1 MVMPS
6 KSKKQQDFMAA
17 VANNP
22 KFAKKAGVPQ
32 SVGKDYEKADK
43 MKKTKKFQAGGRMP
57 VGMANPRAGV
67 TGGMRQQELIDPE
80 TGLPPKEGGMP
91 MGGVNP
97 ERVEMQTGSMPPRR
111 INDPTPAQQRQAMRQ
126 ARSSARRGGGGRK
139 AGGKIGDKAMKFQAG
154 GPMPVGMA
162 NPRAGVTG
170 GKEMPMGGVNPER
183 VEMQTGSM
191 PPRRIND
198 PTPAQQRQAMRQAR
212 SAARRGGGGRKAGG
226 KIGAYK
232 AGGKVRGAGCATKGT
247 RAAKMV
253 TMKGS

>member
-1 MVMPS
+1 MPS

-22 KFAKKAGVPQ
+22 KFARKAGVPQ

-57 VGMANPRAGV
+57 A
-67 TGGMRQQELIDPE
+67 
-80 TGLPPKEGGMP
+80 
-91 MGGVNP
+91 
-97 ERVEMQTGSMPPRR
+97 
-111 INDPTPAQQRQAMRQ
+111 
-126 ARSSARRGGGGRK
+126 
-139 AGGKIGDKAMKFQAG
+139 
-154 GPMPVGMA
+154 GMA

-183 VEMQTGSM
+183 VEMQTGSR
-191 PPRRIND
+191 PPRRV
-198 PTPAQQRQAMRQAR
+198 TEGR
-212 SAARRGGGGRKAGG
+212 SFGMSPEERAAARTRRGSGGGRRSGRGGRKAGG
-226 KIGAYK
+226 QIGAYK

>member
-1 MVMPS
+1 MPS

-43 MKKTKKFQAGGRMP
+43 MKGMKKYQAGGMSQGYNARLDDSMGAKNGKKKQSMKSRRDESEGMEESMGKRKFAGDKAMKFQAGGRMP

-67 TGGMRQQELIDPE
+67 SAGEMLQPAPAPIMAETGGM
-80 TGLPPKEGGMP
+80 
-91 MGGVNP
+91 
-97 ERVEMQTGSMPPRR
+97 
-111 INDPTPAQQRQAMRQ
+111 
-126 ARSSARRGGGGRK
+126 GR
-139 AGGKIGDKAMKFQAG
+139 
-154 GPMPVGMA
+154 
-162 NPRAGVTG
+162 
-170 GKEMPMGGVNPER
+170 
-183 VEMQTGSM
+183 
-191 PPRRIND
+191 RRIND

-226 KIGAYK
+226 KIYK